1 MDLVDLLVEPGLVGH
16 DVTVDQGALGDRAR
30 IVQHPDVSALH
41 EHQPSVRSVFED
53 FDAEAH
59 RRGDAVIDLGVS
71 DGTGVLF
78 EIRRHLRL
86 VLSVDERARGKPTEV
101 TLRLDGDAVVLDG
114 ALNAY
119 QQATTLLTEAGAEA
133 EQARRLAARATP
145 EPAPAATPAPATP
158 APATPSPE
166 EAILDTLARYERAI
180 ENEDLALFRSV
191 KPNLTSAEEKRLK
204 ASFDAVD
211 SHQVTL
217 EIQQIRVAGT
227 TAEVQINRRDTIEAN
242 GNSRDNQSRQTV
254 VLERRGAGWVIVAF
268 KR

>member
-1 MDLVDLLVEPGLVGH
+1 MTSVTVVDVLEGPTASETAPAVEPQAAPTTTL
-16 DVTVDQGALGDRAR
+16 APRPAPRAATPR
-30 IVQHPDVSALH
+30 PAPATTAPAGPTAAERAAVQKAATDWEVLRERHASDD
-41 EHQPSVRSVFED
+41 VRSLPS
-53 FDAEAH
+53 A
-59 RRGDAVIDLGVS
+59 RRAINLGRQANRVLIGGD
-71 DGTGVLF
+71 
-78 EIRRHLRL
+78 
-86 VLSVDERARGKPTEV
+86 
-101 TLRLDGDAVVLDG
+101 LDG